1 MKLEQAG
8 LTRPLFNSGS
18 SISKSPKLLY
28 LDQLDV
34 IKDAC
39 RLKQRNIQGTATN
52 LATFLCSG

>member
-28 LDQLDV
+28 LDKLD
-34 IKDAC
+34 IIEDAC
-39 RLKQRNIQGTATN
+39 RLKQRDIKGMTTN